1 METAKVDIRKLQLLN
16 DRINQCIDALNQV
29 RLSVHGLSG
38 ASTGVQG
45 GIGAGQN
52 PAFEYGLGLT
62 HSGFG
67 QNPFVQPGIGQSPVV
82 PFGSPNVFGQVPVTQ
97 GYFPGFAAAGYP
109 QQTGAFGIGVNPLMA
124 GLTHTSPDALDAFR
138 RPVWADP
145 LLTARI
151 VQTFPYA
158 QLPVPPIVTIY

>member
-29 RLSVHGLSG
+29 RLSVHGLSA
-38 ASTGVQG
+38 ASTGVQS

-67 QNPFVQPGIGQSPVV
+67 QNPFVQQGFGQSPVV
-82 PFGSPNVFGQVPVTQ
+82 PFGSPNVFSQVPVTQ
-97 GYFPGFAAAGYP
+97 GYFPGFAAAG
-109 QQTGAFGIGVNPLMA
+109 A
-124 GLTHTSPDALDAFR
+124 GPAHRGD
-138 RPVWADP
+138 
-145 LLTARI
+145 LLK
-151 VQTFPYA
+151 
-158 QLPVPPIVTIY
+158 